1 LINHYTLNIRWFG
14 TETNIF
20 NELFSCPGN
29 FFLRETVVVA
39 PNNADINVFPLNG
52 IMSNTD
58 MKISIFAN
66 IFSINGITI
75 KVVIADNV
83 HA

>member
-1 LINHYTLNIRWFG
+1 MSGSLELKQAYLISSFHVQV
-14 TETNIF
+14 
-20 NELFSCPGN
+20 N

-39 PNNADINVFPLNG
+39 PNNAGINVFPLNG
-52 IMSNTD
+52 IMSNTA

-66 IFSINGITI
+66 IFSRNGITI
-75 KVVIADNV
+75 NVVIANNV